1 MSSSGREADLNEL
14 VKARETESDPE
25 RRRNIN
31 DTISKVANESGA
43 VSSMREALIKAHR
56 EGNVDNIKDIHDYI
70 SNKSKYR

>member
-1 MSSSGREADLNEL
+1 MSSGREADLNEL

>member
-1 MSSSGREADLNEL
+1 MSSGRDADLNEL

-56 EGNVDNIKDIHDYI
+56 EGNVDNIKDIHSYI
-70 SNKSKYR
+70 EKKSKYH

>member
-1 MSSSGREADLNEL
+1 MSSGRDADLNEL

>member
-1 MSSSGREADLNEL
+1 MSSGRDADLNEL

-70 SNKSKYR
+70 SNKSK